1 MTWLKHAQHTLL
13 VFITLMPMIANAIE
27 EPAYS
32 VVESWDDAAIE
43 IRHYDP
49 RILAIT
55 EMDAGGNSGFR
66 VLAGYI
72 FGGNAAEQ
80 EIAMTAPVQSTMPGA
95 NGGQMAFVLPAE
107 YEMAELPAPDDDR
120 VKFKEEPAYDA
131 AVIRFSGRATDN
143 RVDEHW
149 ALLTEFLQAQQIEPT
164 GRPTLNQ
171 YNPPWT
177 LPFMRR
183 NEIIVPI
190 NASTLRVSS
199 ATHGAVGF

>member
-1 MTWLKHAQHTLL
+1 MNFIKYVPVMLL
-13 VFITLMPMIANAIE
+13 TCLGFMPLAANAIE
-27 EPAYS
+27 EPAYRL
-32 VVESWDDAAIE
+32 VESWPDPAIE
-43 IRHYDP
+43 IRHYEP
-49 RILAIT
+49 RILAMT
-55 EMDAGGNSGFR
+55 EMAGGENSGFR

-95 NGGQMAFVLPAE
+95 DGREMAFVLPAE
-107 YEMAELPAPDDDR
+107 YAMNELPAPDDAR
-120 VKFKEEPAYDA
+120 VKFREEPAYHA
-131 AVIRFSGRATDN
+131 AVIRFSGRATDS

-149 ALLTEFLQAQQIEPT
+149 ALLTAFLDSQKIET
-164 GRPTLNQ
+164 NGRPTLNQ

-190 NASTLRVSS
+190 VEPLRASGTAGR
-199 ATHGAVGF
+199 